1 MDHQQLRREL
11 HARVDQALERAI
23 EAVEAAPDGRWI
35 AASEWIVRTAFQEL
49 TRDCFQAILQAKI
62 DADPVSNS
70 GSFPPGGQS
79 IAGDAKRAAGDAKR
93 AAGNAAVQRRAA
105 RRRAE
110 RGR

>member
-1 MDHQQLRREL
+1 MDRQQLRREL
-11 HARVDQALERAI
+11 HARVDQALEQAI

-62 DADPVSNS
+62 DADPTSHA
-70 GSFPPGGQS
+70 GSFSPGKP
-79 IAGDAKRAAGDAKR
+79 IAGDAKRAAGDA
-93 AAGNAAVQRRAA
+93 AVQRRSA
-105 RRRAE
+105 RRRAQ